1 MTTTNFDAVCVALE
15 GVRVLDLHGGIA
27 GAYCTKLLADAGADV
42 VVVEGI
48 DDRDSRWAAYPG
60 LFDFL
65 HTSKRSVIRGHGDR
79 LRTAADIVVAGPDY
93 AVGPARRAAPGQVVV
108 TIGPFGTAGPWVG
121 RPATE
126 FTLQAACGS
135 TGGRGLPGET
145 PLAAGG
151 QLGEWLAGIYAAIG
165 ALSAWWRADTSG
177 VGDHVDVSILDCMAV
192 GMVTFPSVFAAFAA
206 TCGRRPMGAATRRI
220 EVPSV
225 EPTADGW
232 VNFTT
237 NSAQQFADFG
247 VLIGHPELPE
257 DERYARPTTRF
268 ENREE
273 FWEMTR
279 AYTRPRDSSTV
290 LDEAGL
296 LRIPVAPVSERFQG
310 LDKEEHQGP
319 EQNPRRSSRHASGRH
334 GEYRT
339 GCCASH
345 GGAAHFGPTFV
356 RGEVPIVDADC

>member
-1 MTTTNFDAVCVALE
+1 
-15 GVRVLDLHGGIA
+15 
-27 GAYCTKLLADAGADV
+27 
-42 VVVEGI
+42 
-48 DDRDSRWAAYPG
+48 
-60 LFDFL
+60 
-65 HTSKRSVIRGHGDR
+65 
-79 LRTAADIVVAGPDY
+79 
-93 AVGPARRAAPGQVVV
+93 
-108 TIGPFGTAGPWVG
+108 
-121 RPATE
+121 
-126 FTLQAACGS
+126 
-135 TGGRGLPGET
+135 
-145 PLAAGG
+145 
-151 QLGEWLAGIYAAIG
+151 
-165 ALSAWWRADTSG
+165 LSAWWRADTSG

-279 AYTRPRDSSTV
+279 AYTRPRDLSTV
-290 LDEAGL
+290 LDEARL

-319 EQNPRRSSRHASGRH
+319 EQNPPRSSHHASGRH

-345 GGAAHFGPTFV
+345 GGAARFRPTFV
-356 RGEVPIVDADC
+356 RGEVPIVDAVC